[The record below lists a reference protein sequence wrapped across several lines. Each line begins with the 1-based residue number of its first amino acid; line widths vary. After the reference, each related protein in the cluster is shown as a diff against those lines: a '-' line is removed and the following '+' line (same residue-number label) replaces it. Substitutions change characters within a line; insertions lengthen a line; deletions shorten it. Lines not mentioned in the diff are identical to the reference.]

1 MPKNQPS
8 RHSLAKGT
16 HRNSTQCDSPP
27 HTTDSTLI
35 WEEPRIADGVTRDS
49 ITEIKNVKYQGLT
62 RQIRDYLDYKGDKTF
77 YLYVRSDTRLSGR
90 LKEKIRDGSIKV
102 RYIPNG

>member
-1 MPKNQPS
+1 MGRAPKEAFRVNG
-8 RHSLAKGT
+8 R
-16 HRNSTQCDSPP
+16 D
-27 HTTDSTLI
+27 
-35 WEEPRIADGVTRDS
+35 RIADGVTEDS

-62 RQIRDYLDYKGDKTF
+62 RQIRDYLDFKGDKTF